1 MGRRRGKPTWQNMWH
16 KSPENVSDKA
26 FEDGKNCKKK

>member
-16 KSPENVSDKA
+16 KSPENVSDEA
-26 FEDGKNCKKK
+26 FERKNK

>member
-26 FEDGKNCKKK
+26 FGRAARKNK

>member
-1 MGRRRGKPTWQNMWH
+1 MGRRKGKPTWQNMWH

-26 FEDGKNCKKK
+26 FERKNK